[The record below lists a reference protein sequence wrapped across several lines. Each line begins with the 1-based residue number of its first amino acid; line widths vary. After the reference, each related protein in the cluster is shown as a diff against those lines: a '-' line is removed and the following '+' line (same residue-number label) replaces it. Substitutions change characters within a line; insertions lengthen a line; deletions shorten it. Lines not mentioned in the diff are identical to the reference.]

1 MSNNKYINIYIHIP
15 IFDIISK
22 YTITPTKTNWIGL
35 VIKYNLQNVYLGH
48 IKEDK
53 EEAFS

>member
-1 MSNNKYINIYIHIP
+1 MP
-15 IFDIISK
+15 IIDIISK

-48 IKEDK
+48 IREDK
-53 EEAFS
+53 EEAFSQNHLTS